1 MAGHIPPPARPF
13 GGDHHDLPEAAFE
26 NLREIRDDLRR
37 MADFAATNLPYV
49 RELTL
54 ARNTLAHCFEHLA
67 DRLTYVVDACE
78 NAPLFTSNTR

>member
-1 MAGHIPPPARPF
+1 
-13 GGDHHDLPEAAFE
+13 
-26 NLREIRDDLRR
+26 